1 MRCMACGD
9 TMRLVR
15 VVPDHSMAVPGFKM
29 HTLKC
34 TRCQD
39 TEQRLVFD
47 RPSKVETFRDAPPIA
62 VEDEANHKEG
72 EALLRQA
79 MEKISGPNS
88 QEARSAR
95 LSTVAK
101 LRGKT

>member
-9 TMRLVR
+9 NMRLVR
-15 VVPDHSMAVPGFKM
+15 VVPDHTIAVPGFKR

-34 TRCQD
+34 PRCQD
-39 TEQRLVFD
+39 TEERLVFD
-47 RPSKVETFRDAPPIA
+47 RPSKIGAFRDAPPIV
-62 VEDEANHKEG
+62 VEDAADLKEG

-79 MEKISGPNS
+79 MEKVSGANS
-88 QEARSAR
+88 HEARSAW

-101 LRGKT
+101 LRGKS